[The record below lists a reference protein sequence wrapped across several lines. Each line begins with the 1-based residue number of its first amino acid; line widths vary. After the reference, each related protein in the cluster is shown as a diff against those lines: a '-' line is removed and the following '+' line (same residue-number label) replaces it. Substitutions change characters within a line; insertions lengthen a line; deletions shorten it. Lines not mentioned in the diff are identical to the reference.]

1 MNASEVRAISLSLQ
15 STIEEESLE
24 LKLNPDIFNLLVDAG
39 RTIVSDSELASI
51 AIQDILSDYLAE
63 LPKE

>member
-1 MNASEVRAISLSLQ
+1 MNASEVQAIRLSLQ
-15 STIEEESLE
+15 STVEGESLE
-24 LKLNPDIFNLLVDAG
+24 LKLNPDMYNLLVDVG

-63 LPKE
+63 LPKD